1 MLDLLD
7 FSSLDIHFDLESNAL
22 LYGENIRCNS
32 CQKITLKHLSPILLN
47 KSLIYPEQVYEE
59 YKGIC
64 YQQDENMLNGC
75 VSYDLINLP
84 SGLLGIEYI
93 KTHVY
98 FSPIDY
104 GDDKVSCI
112 IEVLFGNLYILMQ
125 KNAPKAE
132 LDFHTTVEAGYLVK
146 LKQGDRFV
154 IPEGFLYTFVNT
166 SENSALFSKVYKKCS
181 IIDYT
186 SLRKERGLAYY
197 CIRKNGRQEIVLN
210 PFYKNTPCIVELTV
224 DTPIFHS
231 DIKVV
236 KPLYESLKG
245 EMDYFLAKLAG

>member
-22 LYGENIRCNS
+22 LYGENIKCNS

-47 KSLIYPEQVYEE
+47 KALIYPEQVYEE

-75 VSYDLINLP
+75 ISYDLINLP

-98 FSPIDY
+98 FSPIDF
-104 GDDKVSCI
+104 GEAKVSSI
-112 IEVLFGNLYILMQ
+112 IEMLFGNLYILMQ
-125 KNAPKAE
+125 KNAPKDDLE
-132 LDFHTTVEAGYLVK
+132 FYTKVESGYLVK
-146 LKQGDRFV
+146 LKQGDRFE
-154 IPEGFLYTFVNT
+154 IPEGFLYTFVNA
-166 SENSALFSKVYKKCS
+166 SENNAIFTKVYKKCS
-181 IIDYT
+181 VIDYT

-197 CIRKNGRQEIVLN
+197 CIRKNGRQEIVHN
-210 PFYKNTPCIVELTV
+210 PYYKNTPNIVELSM
-224 DTPIFHS
+224 DTSIFNS
-231 DIKVV
+231 DIEVH
-236 KPLYESLKG
+236 KPLYESLKFK
-245 EMDYFLAKLAG
+245 MDFLLAKLAG